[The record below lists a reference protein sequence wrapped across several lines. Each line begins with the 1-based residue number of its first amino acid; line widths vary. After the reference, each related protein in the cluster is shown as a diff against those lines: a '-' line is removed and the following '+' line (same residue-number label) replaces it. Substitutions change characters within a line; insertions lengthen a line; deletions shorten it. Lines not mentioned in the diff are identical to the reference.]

1 MSLMIAGGCF
11 LEKSRNG
18 NARSKKMM
26 TAQMKI
32 EITAIEI
39 ETYSGFIFL
48 FLYFLF

>member
-26 TAQMKI
+26 TAEMKI
-32 EITAIEI
+32 EMTAKKI
-39 ETYSGFIFL
+39 ETNYG
-48 FLYFLF
+48 